1 MELSKG
7 GGLWN
12 KISMLMLRFYG
23 MEYDV
28 KFDFIDIKHL
38 SN

>member
-12 KISMLMLRFYG
+12 KISRLMLPFQG

-28 KFDFIDIKHL
+28 KFDFIEV
-38 SN
+38 